1 MNTVTVHILV
11 LTTCPQCKALKDF
24 LTEQQIV
31 FTTTEVDLLATE
43 ERDDFLR
50 SMAAHNPKKAFPVTF
65 INGKAIIGFRKD
77 LLIKELEQ
85 QQ

>member
-1 MNTVTVHILV
+1 MDKMTVHILV

-24 LTEQQIV
+24 LTGQRISFE
-31 FTTTEVDLLATE
+31 TTEVDLLEAE
-43 ERDDFLR
+43 EREKLLR